1 MAASGILGT
10 GLPPVDQYDVNKYI
24 LSPIYKG
31 EDYMSYM
38 DILPNIKGTTKI
50 DHFGSAEK
58 GTLGFNEGAF
68 AATNLSNM
76 SAVTISPA
84 RMEFEQEFRGAQLF
98 GKIKGQ
104 LLKGNFEFDNIEG
117 TQVKQILL
125 ELIGKGVQ
133 SDFNRQL
140 WLGSTADTDA
150 SVGYAQDDHYKEY
163 DGLFLTAHKAMVTS
177 YSQNILTAGST
188 SGWSPSGST
197 TFNKDDAYEILADM
211 YETAAPALLEQPD
224 LVYFVSGEVADRYAE
239 HLEAQGS
246 YMAFQQLRDGGRL
259 AFRGIPIIV
268 RRDWDK
274 WVKADNATN
283 DQGKINGSHTDG
295 NNSATATK
303 NTPRAMLTCRN
314 AFVVG
319 TDWSSTA
326 VEQWYSQDAK
336 AYRFRVSYMI
346 GCALTDPNLAV
357 IYTPV
362 GMVV

>member
-10 GLPPVDQYDVNKYI
+10 GLPGVNQYDVNKYI
-24 LSPIYKG
+24 LTPIYKG

-68 AATNLSNM
+68 AANANLNDM

-104 LLKGNFEFDNIEG
+104 LLKGNFEFDNVEG

-140 WLGSTADTDA
+140 WLGSTAGTDA
-150 SVGYAQDDHYKEY
+150 SVGYKINDHYKEY
-163 DGLFLTAHKAMVTS
+163 DGLFLTAHKAMVTD

-188 SGWSPSGST
+188 SGWSPGTTT
-197 TFNKDDAYEILADM
+197 TFIAADAYEILADM
-211 YETAAPALLEQPD
+211 YETASPALLEQPD
-224 LVYFVSGEVADRYAE
+224 LVFFVSGEVADRYAE

-274 WVKADNATN
+274 WVKADNGTA
-283 DQGKINGSHTDG
+283 DEAAINGSHH
-295 NNSATATK
+295 NNSAATAVR

-357 IYTPV
+357 IYTPIT
-362 GMVV
+362 MVV